1 MRWENQNLNQQHRL
15 KMVVSTRNIEM
26 NLPNPNNFPVE
37 SLPPLIKN
45 AVLEMQDNT
54 KFPLPLIVSS
64 ALGAISLACQNSID
78 VRLPMGSVSPCSLF
92 MLLVADSGEGKTPV
106 DHYFT
111 QPISD
116 FEENEA
122 RKLKDD
128 LAQQK
133 THRSIWAIEHK
144 AIERAITQNRKKNLS
159 SDDPEQLDLLNAE
172 FENLKQKWEGHVLK
186 ELPPPR
192 KYKLIFS
199 NTTPAKIALDLYE
212 NWRSAGL
219 ISDEAGSLFRG
230 GAMKDL
236 GMLNQLWDGST
247 LSVDRVSSPSF
258 NVKDARLTISLM
270 VQGKILDDYVK
281 GRGKNARDIGFIARC
296 LVAFPSTTK
305 GSRFLN
311 DQPQSWIHLTKF
323 QQRITEILTQ
333 DKLDVDQGR
342 QTRPIL
348 EFSQEAKNGWLKFR
362 NNIELELN
370 TGRYLSDVDDGASK
384 ISTNLARMAALFH
397 FFEGRQGDI
406 AYTNLYEAGVICS
419 WYMHEFKRLFT
430 KNPAIP
436 IEVSDAAELEQY
448 LLRWCQNHPGLNL
461 IEKKKI
467 AQYAPSQFR
476 KNGLRREDAL
486 NKLISQNKIRIT
498 LGVNGKTQFVSLN
511 PNFFPVPRIL
521 ESSFLNINQYLL

>member
-1 MRWENQNLNQQHRL
+1 MRWENLNQKHRL

-26 NLPNPNNFPVE
+26 NLPNRDRFPVE
-37 SLPPLIKN
+37 YLPPLIKN
-45 AVLEMQDNT
+45 AVLEMRDNT

-122 RKLKDD
+122 RKLKDE
-128 LAQQK
+128 LVQQK
-133 THRSIWAIEHK
+133 THRSVWAIEHK
-144 AIERAITQNRKKNLS
+144 EIEVAIKKNRKKNLS

-172 FENLKQKWEGHVLK
+172 FENLKQKLEGHLLK
-186 ELPPPR
+186 ELPAQR

-199 NTTPAKIALDLYE
+199 NTTPAKIALDLHE
-212 NWRSAGL
+212 NWLSAGL

-230 GAMKDL
+230 RAMNDL

-258 NVKDARLTISLM
+258 KVKDARLTISLM

-296 LVAFPSTTK
+296 LVAFPFTTK
-305 GSRFLN
+305 GSRVLN
-311 DQPQSWIHLTKF
+311 NQPQSWIHLTKF

-348 EFSQEAKNGWLKFR
+348 EFSQEAKNYWFTFR
-362 NNIELELN
+362 NDVEWDIK
-370 TGRYLSDVDDGASK
+370 TGRYFSDVDDGASK

-406 AYTNLYEAGVICS
+406 IHEAEYEAEEICS

-436 IEVSDAAELEQY
+436 IEVSDAAELEQC
-448 LLRWCQNHPGLNL
+448 LLRWCQNHSGMYA
-461 IEKKKI
+461 IEKRKI
-467 AQYAPSQFR
+467 AQYAPNQLR
-476 KNGLRREDAL
+476 NNKLRRDDAL
-486 NKLISQNKIRIT
+486 STLISQNKIRIE
-498 LGVNGKTQFVSLN
+498 LDEKTQCVLLN
-511 PNFFPVPRIL
+511 PNFFPVPRDY
-521 ESSFLNINQYLL
+521 ESLFPRRRRL

>member
-1 MRWENQNLNQQHRL
+1 MTIHLLNH
-15 KMVVSTRNIEM
+15 
-26 NLPNPNNFPVE
+26 NNFPVE
-37 SLPPLIKN
+37 FLPPLIKN
-45 AVLEMQDNT
+45 AVLEMQNNT

-122 RKLKDD
+122 RKLKDE

-133 THRSIWAIEHK
+133 AHRSIWVIEHK
-144 AIERAITQNRKKNLS
+144 EIERAISKNRKKS
-159 SDDPEQLDLLNAE
+159 SSSGNDPEQLDLLNAE
-172 FENLKQKWEGHVLK
+172 LESLKQKLEGHLLK
-186 ELPPPR
+186 ELPPQR
-192 KYKLIFS
+192 KYKLIFN

-212 NWRSAGL
+212 NWLSAGL

-230 GAMKDL
+230 RAMNDL

-296 LVAFPSTTK
+296 LVAFPFTTK
-305 GSRFLN
+305 GTRILDN
-311 DQPQSWIHLTKF
+311 QPQSWIHLTKF

-342 QTRPIL
+342 KTRPIL
-348 EFSQEAKNGWLKFR
+348 EFPQEAKNGWFTFR
-362 NNIELELN
+362 NNIELDLN

-384 ISTNLARMAALFH
+384 ITTNLARMAALFH

-406 AYTNLYEAGVICS
+406 AYTTECDAAEICS
-419 WYMHEFKRLFT
+419 WYMHEFKRIFT

-436 IEVSDAAELEQY
+436 IEVSDAAELETF
-448 LLRWCQNHPGLNL
+448 LLRWCQNNPGLIL

-467 AQYAPSQFR
+467 AQYAPNQLR
-476 KNGLRREDAL
+476 KNKLRREDAL
-486 NKLISQNKIRIT
+486 NKLIYQNKIRIV

-511 PNFFPVPRIL
+511 PNFFPVPRNH
-521 ESSFLNINQYLL
+521 ESSFHQETNVLL